1 MIHLQGPWN
10 PFSGRLTL
18 SDLPYDNVVVVGAF
32 LFAAF
37 LGLFLLATVT
47 YLGKW
52 GYLWREWLTSVDHKR
67 IGIMYIIVG
76 TVMLFRGFA
85 DAVMM
90 RTQQVMAVGAN
101 SAGYMGAA
109 HGYLP
114 PYHYDQIYG
123 SHGTIMLIL
132 AATPILAG
140 FMNFLVPLQ
149 IGARDMAFPYLN
161 SIGLWLTAVSA
172 GLVMISLFVGDFS
185 QAGWVGLAPLTELT
199 YSPDVGVDYWS
210 WALQISSIGTT
221 IGAVNIITTIIK
233 MRAPGMTWLRL
244 PMFTW
249 TALTTNVIGLTAFP
263 VLGVAVGLLTLD
275 RYLGTHFYTT
285 GMGGNFMLYADLFWI
300 WGHPEVYFLILPA
313 WGMMS
318 EIIPTFS
325 EKTLFGYAVMVAA
338 TLSIGCISWTVW
350 LHHFFTM
357 GAGPVVNVFYSVTT
371 MLVSIPTGV
380 KVFNWTFTMYRGRL
394 RFTTPMLWAT
404 ASIFM
409 LLIGGLTGMMLA
421 IPAINYMTHN
431 SLFVVA
437 HFHCV
442 VMVTLFASIGGAT
455 YWFPK
460 VFGFRLHEPSGR
472 LVFWLTV
479 GGTFAVFNSM
489 FALGFDGMPRRMA
502 YVPYAGWRPLMIT
515 AELGILLYCGAIV
528 AYIYQIYVSVRDRA
542 GNRVDIDAWG
552 TGRSLEW
559 LTHSPVPAYNFA
571 VLPHVNSRD
580 EWAWRREHGYADVWP
595 RQFQDIEVPLNT
607 PVPLLIGACAAAFG
621 FAMVWRI
628 WWLAVAALAAIIG
641 IIVVRSFHGSTGSRI
656 TADEIGRSERMAAR
670 RRRAVTQEV
679 GQPGKVLA
687 FDAAR
692 EGPERVPGKPDAP
705 GRNAPG
711 PDASGYAR

>member
-1 MIHLQGPWN
+1 MMHLQGPWS
-10 PFSGRLTL
+10 PLYGRLQL
-18 SDLPYDNVVVVGAF
+18 SDIPWDNDVVFGAF
-32 LFAAF
+32 VFAAS
-37 LGLFLLATVT
+37 LAVAVIACIT
-47 YLGKW
+47 YFRFW
-52 GYLWREWLTSVDHKR
+52 GPLWRDWLTSVDHKR

-76 TVMLFRGFA
+76 AVMLLRGFA
-85 DAVMM
+85 DAFMM
-90 RTQQVMAVGAN
+90 RLQQVMAVGPH
-101 SAGYMGAA
+101 SPGYLGAA

-140 FMNFLVPLQ
+140 FMNYFVPLQ

-161 SIGLWLTAVSA
+161 SIGLYMTAVGA

-185 QAGWVGLAPLTELT
+185 QAGWVGLTPLTEMS

-221 IGAVNIITTIIK
+221 IGAVNIIATIIK
-233 MRAPGMTWLRL
+233 MRAPGMNWLRL
-244 PMFTW
+244 PMFVW
-249 TALTTNVIGLTAFP
+249 TSLTTNVIGLTAFP

-285 GMGGNFMLYADLFWI
+285 GFGGNFMLYTDLFWI
-300 WGHPEVYFLILPA
+300 WGHPEVYFLVLPA

-325 EKTLFGYAVMVAA
+325 DKRLFGYVVMVAA

-357 GAGPVVNVFYSVTT
+357 GAGPIVNVFYSITT

-380 KVFNWTFTMYRGRL
+380 KVFNWAFTMWRGRL
-394 RFTTPMLWAT
+394 SFTTPMMFAV
-404 ASIFM
+404 AAIFM
-409 LLIGGLTGMMLA
+409 QLIGGLSGMMLA

-442 VMVTLFASIGGAT
+442 VMVTLFASIAGAS

-460 VFGFRLHEPSGR
+460 AFGFRLHEPSGKLFFWLMIAGTF
-472 LVFWLTV
+472 LVFN
-479 GGTFAVFNSM
+479 AM
-489 FALGFDGMPRRMA
+489 FVLGLDGMPRRMA
-502 YVPYAGWRPLMIT
+502 YVPYEQWRPMMVI
-515 AELGILLYCGAIV
+515 AEAGIVCYCAAIAV
-528 AYIYQIYVSVRDRA
+528 YIYQVVVSIRRRHLT
-542 GNRVDIDAWG
+542 RVDLDAWG

-571 VLPHVNSRD
+571 VIPFVNARD
-580 EWAWRREHGYADVWP
+580 EAAWRRERGVLHIQPAQYE
-595 RQFQDIEVPLNT
+595 DIEVPLNT
-607 PVPLLIGACAAAFG
+607 PVPLMIGLCTAAFA

-628 WWLAVAALAAIIG
+628 WWLAALALLAIVAIIVGRLAGHLLGLLAQRAVLLGLGLALAVLAVVLAARLLAALLALVLLLGGLCIALG
-641 IIVVRSFHGSTGSRI
+641 LGQLQ
-656 TADEIGRSERMAAR
+656 R
-670 RRRAVTQEV
+670 RQQLA
-679 GQPGKVLA
+679 GGPG
-687 FDAAR
+687 
-692 EGPERVPGKPDAP
+692 E
-705 GRNAPG
+705 
-711 PDASGYAR
+711 

>member
-1 MIHLQGPWN
+1 MIHVQGSWSPLL
-10 PFSGRLTL
+10 GRLTL
-18 SDLPYDNVVVVGAF
+18 SEIPYDNAVVGGAF
-32 LFAAF
+32 VFAAL
-37 LGLFLLATVT
+37 LGVGLLGAVT
-47 YLGKW
+47 YFGKW
-52 GYLWREWLTSVDHKR
+52 GYLWREWLTTVDHKR
-67 IGIMYIIVG
+67 IGVMYIIVG

-90 RTQQVMAVGAN
+90 RTQQVMAVGPH
-101 SAGYMGAA
+101 SPGYLGAA

-140 FMNFLVPLQ
+140 FMNFFVPLQ

-185 QAGWVGLAPLTELT
+185 QAGWVGLTPLTELS

-221 IGAVNIITTIIK
+221 IGAVNIIATIIK
-233 MRAPGMTWLRL
+233 MRAPGMTWMRL

-275 RYLGTHFYTT
+275 RYIGTHFYTT
-285 GMGGNFMLYADLFWI
+285 GVGGNFMLYADLFWI
-300 WGHPEVYFLILPA
+300 WGHPEVYFLVLPA

-357 GAGPVVNVFYSVTT
+357 GAGPIVNVFYSITT

-394 RFTTPMLWAT
+394 SFTTPMLWAV
-404 ASIFM
+404 SCIFM
-409 LLIGGLTGMMLA
+409 QLIGGLTGMMLA

-442 VMVTLFASIGGAT
+442 VMVTLFASIGAAT

-460 VFGFRLHEPSGR
+460 VFGFKLHEPSGR
-472 LVFWLTV
+472 LVFWLFIA
-479 GGTFAVFNSM
+479 GTFAVFNAM
-489 FALGFDGMPRRMA
+489 FALGLDGMPRRMS
-502 YVPYAGWRPLMIT
+502 YVPFTSWRPLMIM
-515 AELGILLYCGAIV
+515 AELGILFYCAALV
-528 AYIYQIYVSVRDRA
+528 VYIYQIYVSIRDRA
-542 GNRVDIDAWG
+542 ENRVDIDAWG
-552 TGRSLEW
+552 SGRSLEW

-571 VLPHVNSRD
+571 VIPYVNSRD
-580 EWAWRREHGYADVWP
+580 ETSWRREHGYLGVGPD
-595 RQFQDIEVPLNT
+595 QYEDIEVPLNT
-607 PVPLLIGACAAAFG
+607 PVPLFIGMCTAIFG

-628 WWLAVAALAAIIG
+628 WWLAIAAITAIVC
-641 IIVVRSFHGSTGSRI
+641 IVVVRSFGGDTGSKI
-656 TADEIGRSERMAAR
+656 PADEVRRLEEAAVRHQRSMHPGGMVPGAVAAFDTDA
-670 RRRAVTQEV
+670 RAVDRPIGE
-679 GQPGKVLA
+679 P
-687 FDAAR
+687 D
-692 EGPERVPGKPDAP
+692 GP
-705 GRNAPG
+705 
-711 PDASGYAR
+711 SYAR